1 MSFHYS
7 RAVGRKKTKTNK
19 QTNKK
24 NLRGYLSPIHLARSG
39 GVLPR
44 DFRCSEVLSGA
55 F

>member
-19 QTNKK
+19 QTKK
-24 NLRGYLSPIHLARSG
+24 NKPDGLSPIHLARSG